1 MADPGEQ
8 TDPYEWST
16 INLAELKTAEA
27 AHTTDVLYQLKSAG
41 VTPEWVQVGNETN
54 DGSDLPPL

>member
-8 TDPYEWST
+8 TDPYECST

-27 AHTTDVLYQLKSAG
+27 AHTTDVL
-41 VTPEWVQVGNETN
+41 
-54 DGSDLPPL
+54 